1 MKVVAI
7 LRYTFLET
15 SNISKVMFSQIRPQT
30 FLLLLHGI
38 YVEEL
43 LLEFD

>member
-30 FLLLLHGI
+30 FVLLLHGRSASLRALMQI
-38 YVEEL
+38 
-43 LLEFD
+43 